1 MNSDWSKEDWHNAT
15 RNYIEN
21 QLRHGYFSENL
32 MPKAAAKK
40 AVIPQSSTVVANELT
55 NAHDFESIRAVL
67 GNCTRC
73 KLSEGRKNI
82 VFGVGNPK
90 ADLVVVGEAPGRDE
104 DAQGEPFV
112 GRAGK
117 LLTDILGAIGLSRSD
132 IYICNV
138 IKCRP
143 PQNRPPEPIEVETC
157 SPFLEA
163 QIRAIQPK
171 MICTLGKFAS
181 QTLLKTDTPISQLR
195 GHFHKHHGIPL
206 MPTYHPA
213 FLLRNPAAKKEVW
226 EDMKKIHADLV
237 QLTGKNLVRKGN

>member
-1 MNSDWSKEDWHNAT
+1 MISDWTNEDWHNAT
-15 RNYIEN
+15 RNYIDN
-21 QLRHGYFSENL
+21 QLRHGYFSETT
-32 MPKAAAKK
+32 MPKAAKK
-40 AVIPQSSTVVANELT
+40 SAITQSSPVVTNELVG
-55 NAHDFESIRAVL
+55 AHDFESIRKVL
-67 GNCTRC
+67 GACTRC

-163 QIRAIQPK
+163 QIRAVNPK

-195 GHFHKHHGIPL
+195 GNFHDYSGIPL

-226 EDMKKIHADLV
+226 EDMKKIHTDLV
-237 QLTGKNLVRKGN
+237 KITGKNLVRKGN